1 MGTGVDDPDT
11 RVGISRR
18 AAEDNS
24 CSVGG
29 PRRVVLFLVVFVHHF
44 ARRAPLA
51 RNRIDLGL
59 LSRQKTIEH
68 NLPAIG
74 RPARQHGNEGR
85 VSKLNS
91 LAAVQLASPE
101 CALRE
106 PNISHPL
113 TIFREADAVRGNPG
127 KQWNELG
134 GLRVVTNQLTARQ
147 RPHHE

>member
-11 RVGISRR
+11 RVGISRT

-29 PRRVVLFLVVFVHHF
+29 PRRIVLFLVVFVHHF

-74 RPARQHGNEGR
+74 RPARQHADEGWEGE
-85 VSKLNS
+85 LNS
-91 LAAVQLASPE
+91 LTAVRLASPK
-101 CALRE
+101 CPLRE
-106 PNISHPL
+106 ADIGHPL
-113 TIFREADAVRGNPG
+113 TISREADAVRGNPG
-127 KQWNELG
+127 K
-134 GLRVVTNQLTARQ
+134 
-147 RPHHE
+147 